1 VRNYGNGFVSRSHC
15 AAGGAET
22 DEVPALS
29 DAGAFGLIVES
40 RIEVEV
46 QIGVVIADFVDEFVE
61 VERCRES
68 VVVEAEASRRE
79 LVVGDAF
86 DLSSGTEPGGSAH
99 HSKCAVQVLRSSCNG
114 PALDLKAAVANRQ
127 PYIAHVA
134 KWAVR
139 TVHPDGEVAIAIDQR
154 IVCGVADAMIGEV
167 LCACSRGSAEPDQSD
182 RRAIV

>member
-1 VRNYGNGFVSRSHC
+1 DWSSDVCSS
-15 AAGGAET
+15 
-22 DEVPALS
+22 DLDVPALS

-79 LVVGDAF
+79 LVVGDEF

-99 HSKCAVQVLRSSCNG
+99 HSKCAVQVFGSSCND
-114 PALDLKAAVANRQ
+114 PAFDVEPAVTNRQ
-127 PYIAHVA
+127 PFI
-134 KWAVR
+134 
-139 TVHPDGEVAIAIDQR
+139 
-154 IVCGVADAMIGEV
+154 
-167 LCACSRGSAEPDQSD
+167 S
-182 RRAIV
+182 